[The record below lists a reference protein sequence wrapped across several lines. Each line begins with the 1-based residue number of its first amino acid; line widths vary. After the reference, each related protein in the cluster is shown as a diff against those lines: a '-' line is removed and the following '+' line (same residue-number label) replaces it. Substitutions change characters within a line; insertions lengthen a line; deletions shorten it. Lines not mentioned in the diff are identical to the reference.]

1 MGNSD
6 AEAKFFEA
14 LNSFRLAEEAA
25 RANWSQIDQRAFK
38 MVVIDLDAAL
48 PGLDGVTRGR
58 ALLLKA
64 ASLHWLYVGQV
75 SAYDSVFAM
84 LNDTEG
90 QAQLESVRKEAL
102 SWALQGREV
111 VAESG
116 TPSDLAWADDLVSK
130 LQTATSRS
138 PAHQRVG

>member
-1 MGNSD
+1 MGNTD
-6 AEAKFFEA
+6 AEAKFFDA
-14 LNSFRLAEEAA
+14 VNSFRFAEQAA
-25 RANWSQIDQRAFK
+25 RANMSQIYQRAFN

-48 PGLDGVTRGR
+48 PGLDGVTRGW

-64 ASLHWLYVGQV
+64 ASLHWLYVGQF

-90 QAQLESVRKEAL
+90 QAQLKSLREEAL
-102 SWALQGREV
+102 AWALQGREV
-111 VAESG
+111 VVESG

-130 LQTATSRS
+130 LQS
-138 PAHQRVG
+138 